1 MKFCKVADVA
11 DWQNEEFQAVASM
24 LGFTQKDRKSWE
36 FIQVYLGLK
45 HLGLLNGQA
54 HTIGL
59 GVGHEPL
66 IFAFTNTC
74 EAVVAT
80 DLYDSENWSTAAMS
94 TQEVYNK
101 NPFPYHPERLTVRHM
116 DMTQVEYPD
125 ESFDFVWSC
134 CSIEHV
140 NNFKDLHK
148 VYQEI
153 HRILKPGG
161 IAALTTEFNP
171 TDLHSYEPNMLF
183 TDRYWIEHWLTGEK
197 PLVQGFEL
205 LDPPNWTLSDY
216 PENQPMPRIG
226 PGGCIQVHTKDVVL
240 NSISF
245 FLRKAGAFSQPYDE
259 RWLDPKINTYFTA
272 CDAYRTGDYAQAETL
287 LTQLMQDTSLPAR
300 FKMGIRH
307 RLAATLDAQG
317 KPEAVAEVCKDAI
330 PDHAAVSCSDHL
342 TPLAMYCKKV
352 GLWQEANTLY
362 QRIEH
367 LPGAHGNQ
375 IVASLIGQAQYLGR
389 TEAYEA
395 ALALI
400 DRADETATTLPGI
413 EPDHRIYFHRGLY
426 SEKLGLIETAI
437 AAYRQT
443 LTLADPTSKF
453 YENCNNRLSKCLERQ
468 ERIQARQ
475 SANAAKP
482 SPSPAPEP
490 PQTSLQKL
498 RSKLSGLKKLLSS
511 GSNS

>member
-1 MKFCKVADVA
+1 
-11 DWQNEEFQAVASM
+11 
-24 LGFTQKDRKSWE
+24 
-36 FIQVYLGLK
+36 
-45 HLGLLNGQA
+45 
-54 HTIGL
+54 
-59 GVGHEPL
+59 
-66 IFAFTNTC
+66 
-74 EAVVAT
+74 
-80 DLYDSENWSTAAMS
+80 
-94 TQEVYNK
+94 
-101 NPFPYHPERLTVRHM
+101 
-116 DMTQVEYPD
+116 
-125 ESFDFVWSC
+125 
-134 CSIEHV
+134 
-140 NNFKDLHK
+140 
-148 VYQEI
+148 
-153 HRILKPGG
+153 
-161 IAALTTEFNP
+161 
-171 TDLHSYEPNMLF
+171 
-183 TDRYWIEHWLTGEK
+183 
-197 PLVQGFEL
+197 
-205 LDPPNWTLSDY
+205 
-216 PENQPMPRIG
+216 
-226 PGGCIQVHTKDVVL
+226 
-240 NSISF
+240 
-245 FLRKAGAFSQPYDE
+245 
-259 RWLDPKINTYFTA
+259 
-272 CDAYRTGDYAQAETL
+272 
-287 LTQLMQDTSLPAR
+287 
-300 FKMGIRH
+300 
-307 RLAATLDAQG
+307 
-317 KPEAVAEVCKDAI
+317 
-330 PDHAAVSCSDHL
+330 
-342 TPLAMYCKKV
+342 MYCKKV